1 MKLSDL
7 LQSVTQN
14 TASIDGVRWYPVRPM
29 TAENTF
35 LLPRAKAAWRVLAGK
50 SDAIEWDYP
59 TKSEPHN
66 ALKGPAS
73 GPGETFLKVIAE

>member
-7 LQSVTQN
+7 LQSVTQL
-14 TASIDGVRWYPVRPM
+14 TASTDGISWYPVRPQ

-35 LLPRAKAAWRVLAGK
+35 VMPRIKAAWRVLFGK

-59 TKSEPHN
+59 KEKS
-66 ALKGPAS
+66 
-73 GPGETFLKVIAE
+73 

>member
-14 TASIDGVRWYPVRPM
+14 TASVDGVRWYPVRPM

-35 LLPRAKAAWRVLAGK
+35 FVRRVKAAWRVLVGT

-59 TKSEPHN
+59 TERKTHN
-66 ALKGPAS
+66 AKVSGVPPKDATKG
-73 GPGETFLKVIAE
+73 E

>member
-14 TASIDGVRWYPVRPM
+14 TASIDGISWYPVRPV

-35 LLPRAKAAWRVLAGK
+35 LLPRIRAALRVLLGT

-59 TKSEPHN
+59 K
-66 ALKGPAS
+66 
-73 GPGETFLKVIAE
+73 

>member
-1 MKLSDL
+1 MKPEIDMKLSDL

-59 TKSEPHN
+59 TKSEPN
-66 ALKGPAS
+66 G
-73 GPGETFLKVIAE
+73 

>member
-1 MKLSDL
+1 MKLSEL

-14 TASIDGVRWYPVRPM
+14 TASLDGITWYPVRPQ

-35 LLPRAKAAWRVLAGK
+35 LLHRIRAALRVLRGT

-59 TKSEPHN
+59 
-66 ALKGPAS
+66 KGKP
-73 GPGETFLKVIAE
+73 

>member
-7 LQSVTQN
+7 LQSVTQL
-14 TASIDGVRWYPVRPM
+14 TGSTDGRSWYPIRPI

-35 LLPRAKAAWRVLAGK
+35 LGLRLKAAIRVLFGK

-59 TKSEPHN
+59 KEQ
-66 ALKGPAS
+66 K
-73 GPGETFLKVIAE
+73 

>member
-14 TASIDGVRWYPVRPM
+14 TVSVDGVSWYPIRPM

-35 LLPRAKAAWRVLAGK
+35 LSLRVKAAWRVLVGA

-59 TKSEPHN
+59 RGKQ
-66 ALKGPAS
+66 K
-73 GPGETFLKVIAE
+73 